1 MKKLVKTAKQQ
12 FEERLSELQNPVIE
26 KIRDTTYY
34 SCDDQDGHF
43 VVLSKYEGN
52 YEAYCETIYS
62 YPLMDIYTDADFLAS
77 LVEYWIEY
85 RNEPLKVLFEWYA
98 TADKDNPPFGADDIL
113 QCYGKGSHISF
124 GDEYEEIPDT
134 NIITAKEQW
143 EKESANAV
151 LVQTL
156 ANGSIYKVE
165 NTSEY
170 IDFYIYNN
178 GQYFKE
184 RFAPLSEL
192 RTDKN
197 FTIDY
202 LNHVYSLHD
211 GDIHLA
217 FEWINGGEYKM
228 SELSLLDI
236 CEVAKAKTITEYED
250 VEVLQEQTI
259 EKKDFSLEFQNLKS
273 KMIEYIE
280 ELYGQGMN
288 IDFDWMCNN
297 VHTIG
302 WEDGCYDY
310 MDTME
315 LFELDEITNVFLRFK
330 TDNSGDKYE
339 VALANLSINALWSVI
354 CSMR

>member
-1 MKKLVKTAKQQ
+1 MKKLIKTAKQQ
-12 FEERLSELQNPVIE
+12 FEERLSELRLIE
-26 KIRDTTYY
+26 RWEMCATEVYY
-34 SCDDQDGHF
+34 NCVDHKGLFVLLRDQDGEYKELQFQMEYVDF
-43 VVLSKYEGN
+43 VMTEG
-52 YEAYCETIYS
+52 
-62 YPLMDIYTDADFLAS
+62 FLAS
-77 LVEYWIEY
+77 VVERFGQGKIPVRPLFDWYASADHD
-85 RNEPLKVLFEWYA
+85 NEPFNLLDVYMTGLEAYNFTFE
-98 TADKDNPPFGADDIL
+98 DI
-113 QCYGKGSHISF
+113 
-124 GDEYEEIPDT
+124 YEEIPDAQ
-134 NIITAKEQW
+134 IVTAKEQW
-143 EKESANAV
+143 EKESVNAV

-184 RFAPLSEL
+184 RFAPLPEL

-250 VEVLQEQTI
+250 KEVITTPIEQLLALTPEQQEAV
-259 EKKDFSLEFQNLKS
+259 
-273 KMIEYIE
+273 KMIEEGYK
-280 ELYGQGMN
+280 LLTKQGGRIIHYWDEN
-288 IDFDWMCNN
+288 DFYVVNGNN
-297 VHTIG
+297 V
-302 WEDGCYDY
+302 
-310 MDTME
+310 
-315 LFELDEITNVFLRFK
+315 ELDSQYDGARLLREGYIDISNLLESRFMTNFGR
-330 TDNSGDKYE
+330 TDYWGVDCCFFAKPKN
-339 VALANLSINALWSVI
+339 
-354 CSMR
+354 